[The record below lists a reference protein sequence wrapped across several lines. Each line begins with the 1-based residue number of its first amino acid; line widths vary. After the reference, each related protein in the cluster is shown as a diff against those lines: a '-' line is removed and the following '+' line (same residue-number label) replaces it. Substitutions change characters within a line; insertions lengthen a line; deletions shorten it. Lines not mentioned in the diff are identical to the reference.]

1 MPPVA
6 AIDCGTNST
15 RLLVA
20 DEDGR
25 SLTRRMTITR
35 LGAGVDRT
43 RRLAGDAVGRTLAVL
58 REYRGI
64 MDDLEVDAVRMTA
77 TSAARDA
84 ANRSDFLTAAAE
96 VVGVAPELLD
106 GEEEARLSF
115 AGATADLDPATGPWL
130 VADVGGGSTELA
142 AGPAAG
148 RRLEPRAVRSVDM
161 GCVRVT
167 ERFLAHDPPRP
178 AEREAGS
185 RSVAAGPPRRGAAHR
200 AGRDG
205 GGGGHARPSPRPLRP
220 RRRAPPCRDGRHRRL
235 APRRARHPRRRGPAG
250 STRHGA

>member
-64 MDDLEVDAVRMTA
+64 
-77 TSAARDA
+77 
-84 ANRSDFLTAAAE
+84 
-96 VVGVAPELLD
+96 
-106 GEEEARLSF
+106 
-115 AGATADLDPATGPWL
+115 
-130 VADVGGGSTELA
+130 
-142 AGPAAG
+142 
-148 RRLEPRAVRSVDM
+148 
-161 GCVRVT
+161 
-167 ERFLAHDPPRP
+167 
-178 AEREAGS
+178 
-185 RSVAAGPPRRGAAHR
+185 
-200 AGRDG
+200 
-205 GGGGHARPSPRPLRP
+205 
-220 RRRAPPCRDGRHRRL
+220 
-235 APRRARHPRRRGPAG
+235 
-250 STRHGA
+250 